1 MSQPPKAVE
10 FKLRSTNNSAE
21 FSHNVMILSGPPV
34 SISNFTTPVRLVRTN
49 PSQHRY
55 AGTPPSEVGS
65 CTTQP
70 QQPQPSL
77 NPSFTSQSWSQRR
90 EKKTKIVFHG
100 GRSNTNSD
108 EDEEDFPVND
118 DTIEASEKPSISTK
132 NVPWLLEDF
141 DGQHSFES
149 QALASEGKYF
159 VFINQGNEFKVL
171 LVNKWHKFRPKP
183 SWTPLSL
190 EEAEERMQNNKKGQQ
205 IDRWLM
211 RKRKESKKKDDDIEN
226 GNKKSSEFAFLD
238 SIIEEE
244 ENSNSAAYNN
254 YSSDDASNKEEDT
267 EENDNIIAGDQ
278 VRRMLKRTGDKD
290 SRTLYSSKNEEG
302 DIVDDDDD
310 DYEIDSDYNTT
321 TGLTST
327 ISIPIRSEEVDP
339 SLIDE
344 KEVIAFINK
353 AGSLTTKELISH
365 FRVKLAMNS
374 CNKEKFREI
383 VRKIAMV
390 VEGNSFSD
398 KLISLR
404 SEYRLSK

>member
-21 FSHNVMILSGPPV
+21 FSHNVMVLGGPPV
-34 SISNFTTPVRLVRTN
+34 NISSFTTPVRLVRTN
-49 PSQHRY
+49 P
-55 AGTPPSEVGS
+55 
-65 CTTQP
+65 P
-70 QQPQPSL
+70 QQRQSSETQQSNNTL

-108 EDEEDFPVND
+108 EDKD
-118 DTIEASEKPSISTK
+118 DESYNNMDNKDDYDENNQPSLSKK
-132 NVPWLLEDF
+132 NAPWLLEDF

-149 QALASEGKYF
+149 QSLASDGKYF

-171 LVNKWHKFRPKP
+171 LVNKWYKFRPKP

-205 IDRWLM
+205 MDRWLM
-211 RKRKESKKKDDDIEN
+211 RKREDNKKKIAEDK
-226 GNKKSSEFAFLD
+226 NKKGDGRLSEFAFLD

-244 ENSNSAAYNN
+244 EKEGREDGNISSYKSNKQNDDDDEDDDHNSN
-254 YSSDDASNKEEDT
+254 
-267 EENDNIIAGDQ
+267 ILAGDQ
-278 VRRMLKRTGDKD
+278 VRRMLKRTGDKE
-290 SRTLYSSKNEEG
+290 SKNLYSSKDADG
-302 DIVDDDDD
+302 DIVEDEDDFEYHQDQN
-310 DYEIDSDYNTT
+310 IIP
-321 TGLTST
+321 ST
-327 ISIPIRSEEVDP
+327 ISITNVAEDVDP
-339 SLIDE
+339 SLIEE

-353 AGSLTTKELISH
+353 AGSLTTKELIAH

-383 VRKIAMV
+383 VKKIVMV
-390 VEGNSFSD
+390 VEGDSYSD
-398 KLISLR
+398 KLICLR
-404 SEYRLSK
+404 NEYRSNK